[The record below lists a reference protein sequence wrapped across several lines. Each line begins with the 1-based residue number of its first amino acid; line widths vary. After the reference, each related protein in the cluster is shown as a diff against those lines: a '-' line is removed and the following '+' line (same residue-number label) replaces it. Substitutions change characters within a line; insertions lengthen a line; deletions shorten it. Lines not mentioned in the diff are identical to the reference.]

1 MEKSL
6 DAREAIETVLRRK
19 ADALVQKSVET
30 LVEIIDPSFV
40 YVSSTGRK
48 TDKTQYV
55 ARIAEPADWSFGSQ
69 VIEDLDVRVFESFAI
84 ATMTVHDTFLHP
96 GGSRTR
102 TFLSLC
108 AFRKVGDVWLWAAGQ
123 TMSPEKPFS

>member
-1 MEKSL
+1 M
-6 DAREAIETVLRRK
+6 DTREAIEAVLRRK
-19 ADALVQKSVET
+19 ADALVRKSVET

-48 TDKTQYV
+48 ADKTQYV
-55 ARIAEPADWSFGSQ
+55 ARISEPADWSFGSQ
-69 VIEDLDVRVFESFAI
+69 IIEDIDVRAFGSFAI

-96 GGSRTR
+96 GGNRTR

-108 AFRKVGDVWLWAAGQ
+108 AFRKVGDDWLWAAGQ

>member
-1 MEKSL
+1 M
-6 DAREAIETVLRRK
+6 DTRDAIEAVLRRK
-19 ADALVQKSVET
+19 SDALVRKSVET
-30 LVEIIDPSFV
+30 LLEIIDPSFV

-48 TDKTQYV
+48 ADKAQYV
-55 ARIAEPADWSFGSQ
+55 ARVSESADWSFGGQ
-69 VIEDLDVRVFESFAI
+69 IIEDLDVRAFGNFAI

-96 GGSRTR
+96 GGSRAR

-108 AFRKVGDVWLWAAGQ
+108 AFRKVGDAWLWAAGQ